1 MLSRNYYEVNFKV
14 TKILFLNKI
23 DARNYHKVC
32 QIPEIAISEGGDEI
46 HLYVQSNLPGG
57 NMSGVSDTGRT
68 KVYVG
73 STEKLS

>member
-14 TKILFLNKI
+14 TKLLFLNKT

-32 QIPEIAISEGGDEI
+32 QVPEIAIYEGGDEI
-46 HLYVQSNLPGG
+46 HLYVQSNLPVG
-57 NMSGVSDTGRT
+57 NMSSVSDTGWP

-73 STEKLS
+73 